1 MSTAYG
7 PGSQDD
13 STEAPAGGQGPRPDD
28 RYEAPAPDRDAAA
41 PYPPPDWHAA
51 TPPPPPG
58 WQAANPAP
66 GWHGATTQPPAWH
79 AATPPPPPPPPPGW
93 YGYGYGSQ
101 PWPGGPGYS
110 GPGVPAGRPRRRRR
124 GVAIAAGIAAAALAA
139 GGTAWATA
147 GTTTLSTAQIASQT
161 DPGLVDVI
169 STLGYQHGTAE
180 GTGMV
185 LTSDGEVLTNNH
197 VVAGATSIEVRDVGN
212 GRTYSARVVGYSDS
226 DDVAVLQ
233 LSSAS
238 GLSTVKLGNSSSVR
252 VGQQVVAIGNAE
264 GKDGTPSVVTGTVTQ
279 LGAAITA
286 SDDTSGNSEQLTD
299 MIQSNAGIE
308 PGDSG
313 GPLLNASGE
322 VIGMDTAA
330 STSNSGVGTT
340 AAETTEAFS
349 IPINKALS
357 IAEQIEDGASS
368 TTVHIGA
375 TAFLGV
381 EVASATTGGQLG
393 GGVTIE
399 GTVAGTA
406 AADAGLTAGDTITSI
421 DGHDVT
427 SSSDLQATVQ
437 LYHPGNK
444 VTVGWQDQY
453 GQAHSTTV
461 TLTQGPTG

>member
-7 PGSQDD
+7 PDSQDD
-13 STEAPAGGQGPRPDD
+13 NTEASAGGQGPRPEDAQ
-28 RYEAPAPDRDAAA
+28 APGQGAQA
-41 PYPPPDWHAA
+41 PY
-51 TPPPPPG
+51 
-58 WQAANPAP
+58 PAP
-66 GWHGATTQPPAWH
+66 GWHGATSPPPGWHDATPPQPPGWH
-79 AATPPPPPPPPPGW
+79 GSTPPPPPGWHGSTPPPPPPPPPGW
-93 YGYGYGSQ
+93 YGYAGQPWSGGYGYATS
-101 PWPGGPGYS
+101 
-110 GPGVPAGRPRRRRR
+110 GVPDVRQRRRRR
-124 GVAIAAGIAAAALAA
+124 RVAIAAGIAAAALAA
-139 GGTAWATA
+139 GGTVWATA
-147 GTTTLSTAQIASQT
+147 GTATLSTAQIASQT

-185 LTSDGEVLTNNH
+185 LTSNGEVLTNNH
-197 VVAGATSIEVRDVGN
+197 VVNGATSIQVRDVGN
-212 GRTYSARVVGYSDS
+212 GKTYSAKVVGYSDS

-233 LSSAS
+233 LTGAS
-238 GLSTVKLGNSSSVR
+238 GLSTVKLGNSGSVR

-286 SDDTSGNSEQLTD
+286 SDEGSGSSEQLTD

-313 GPLLNASGE
+313 GPLLNASGQ

-330 STSNSGVGTT
+330 STSNSPVGTT
-340 AAETTEAFS
+340 AAEATEAFS

-357 IAEQIEDGASS
+357 IADQIEAGTSS

-381 EVASATTGGQLG
+381 EVASTTSDGGFGEQSA
-393 GGVTIE
+393 GVTIE
-399 GTVAGTA
+399 GTVPGTA

-427 SSSDLQATVQ
+427 STSELQATIQ

-444 VTVGWQDQY
+444 VTVGWQDEY

>member
-7 PGSQDD
+7 PDSQDD
-13 STEAPAGGQGPRPDD
+13 NTEAPAGGQGPRPDD
-28 RYEAPAPDRDAAA
+28 RCDAHAPGRAAAA
-41 PYPPPDWHAA
+41 PYPPPGWHAA
-51 TPPPPPG
+51 NPPPPPG
-58 WQAANPAP
+58 WHAGTPPPGWHAANPP
-66 GWHGATTQPPAWH
+66 
-79 AATPPPPPPPPPGW
+79 PPPPPPPPPGW
-93 YGYGYGSQ
+93 YGYGSQ
-101 PWPGGPGYS
+101 QWPGGPGYS
-110 GPGVPAGRPRRRRR
+110 GPGGPDGRPRRRHR

-139 GGTAWATA
+139 GGTVWATA

-161 DPGLVDVI
+161 DRGLVDVI

-185 LTSDGEVLTNNH
+185 LTSNGEVLTNNH
-197 VVAGATSIEVRDVGN
+197 VVDGATSIQVRDVGN

-233 LSSAS
+233 LTGAS
-238 GLSTVKLGNSSSVR
+238 GLSTVKIGNSSSIR
-252 VGQQVVAIGNAE
+252 VGQRVVAIGNAE
-264 GKDGTPSVVTGTVTQ
+264 GKDATPSVVTGTITQ

-286 SDDTSGNSEQLTD
+286 SDEGSGNSEQLTD

-330 STSNSGVGTT
+330 STSNSPVGTT

-357 IAEQIEDGASS
+357 IADQIEVGQAS

-381 EVASATTGGQLG
+381 EVSATTTGGEPG

-399 GTVAGTA
+399 GTVSGAA

-421 DGHDVT
+421 DGHAVT
-427 SSSDLQATVQ
+427 SSSDLQATIQ

-453 GQAHSTTV
+453 GQAHSSTV

>member
-7 PGSQDD
+7 PDSQDD
-13 STEAPAGGQGPRPDD
+13 STQAPAGGQGPWPDD
-28 RYEAPAPDRDAAA
+28 RYEAPAPDRGAAA
-41 PYPPPDWHAA
+41 PYPPPEWHAA
-51 TPPPPPG
+51 TPAPPQG
-58 WQAANPAP
+58 WQAANPPP
-66 GWHGATTQPPAWH
+66 GWH

-101 PWPGGPGYS
+101 PWPVGAGYS
-110 GPGVPAGRPRRRRR
+110 GPGGPAGRPRRRRR

-147 GTTTLSTAQIASQT
+147 GTTTLSAAQIASQT

-169 STLGYQHGTAE
+169 STLGYQHGNAE

-197 VVAGATSIEVRDVGN
+197 VVAGATSIQVRDVGN
-212 GRTYSARVVGYSDS
+212 GRTYSAKVVGYSDS

-233 LSSAS
+233 LTSAS

-299 MIQSNAGIE
+299 MIQSNASIE

-330 STSNSGVGTT
+330 STSNSAVGTT

-357 IAEQIEDGASS
+357 VAEQIEAGASS

-381 EVASATTGGQLG
+381 EVTSAATGGQLG

-406 AADAGLTAGDTITSI
+406 AADADLMVGDTITSI

-427 SSSDLQATVQ
+427 SSSDLQATIQ

-453 GQAHSTTV
+453 GQAHSSTV